1 MTFIVKALTEH
12 VRQVVLRTLYVFDGV
27 IIDLQIRLDIKES
40 GVLDLGYVLE
50 LEVFEST
57 AVRQYFDR
65 AVDMSRIEMAFLE
78 AVLYRQ

>member
-1 MTFIVKALTEH
+1 MVRVEPHRASTEH

-57 AVRQYFDR
+57 AVR
-65 AVDMSRIEMAFLE
+65 
-78 AVLYRQ
+78 